1 MGGEMKWPTIEE
13 ITDYRAKC
21 KALIND
27 VIDRNEL
34 VLPITMDSPW
44 VYNKKRFIL

>member
-1 MGGEMKWPTIEE
+1 MGGEMKWPTVEE
-13 ITDYRAKC
+13 VKDYREQC
-21 KALIND
+21 KALINE

-44 VYNKKRFIL
+44 VN

>member
-1 MGGEMKWPTIEE
+1 MKWPTIEE